1 MKRWDQVFEIRIV
14 EYIRIRSIDDILKDG
29 KVRIEEF
36 KKIIVS
42 YLEITI

>member
-1 MKRWDQVFEIRIV
+1 M
-14 EYIRIRSIDDILKDG
+14 EYIRIRSIDNILKNG
-29 KVRIEEF
+29 KVSIEEF

>member
-1 MKRWDQVFEIRIV
+1 M
-14 EYIRIRSIDDILKDG
+14 EYIRIRSIDDILKNG
-29 KVRIEEF
+29 KVSIEEF